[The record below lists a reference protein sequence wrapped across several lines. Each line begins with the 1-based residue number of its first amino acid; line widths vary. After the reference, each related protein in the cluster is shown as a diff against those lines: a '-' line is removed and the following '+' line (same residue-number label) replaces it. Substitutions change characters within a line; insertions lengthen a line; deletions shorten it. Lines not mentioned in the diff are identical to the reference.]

1 MEEIAKLLAQAKENM
16 SSAVA
21 FFEKELQK
29 VRAGKSSPQML
40 EGLKVDYYG
49 NPTPIEQV
57 GNISTPDARQIIV
70 QPWERNMLQPIEKA
84 ILAANLGFTPQN
96 TGEFI
101 RIVVPTPTEERR
113 KELVKQAK
121 QDAEQL
127 KVSIRNIR
135 RSANDAA
142 KSLLVNSSSSRELS
156 KSVFA
161 SSSSSFAAFNSIRVC
176 SKSSVFWRYITS
188 VIAIIRTKINSTDRN
203 VIKSKSENMRFYTQ

>member
-1 MEEIAKLLAQAKENM
+1 LLIINYFDMEEIAKLLAQAKENM

-113 KELVKQAK
+113 KELVKKAK

-135 RSANDAA
+135 RSSNDAA
-142 KSLLVNSSSSRELS
+142 KKLKDSGVPEDAVKKLETDIQ
-156 KSVFA
+156 K
-161 SSSSSFAAFNSIRVC
+161 
-176 SKSSVFWRYITS
+176 ITDEF
-188 VIAIIRTKINSTDRN
+188 VGKVDKMVEAKEKEIMT
-203 VIKSKSENMRFYTQ
+203 V